1 MTGYNTTIFWNL
13 IVQLLLCLFWGR
25 WCNKLYHKKKA
36 APVHEAPALRGVRR
50 RVEPLGVFVRSLSL
64 QFLQEAVPVPV
75 QKPFLWTSYIIAR
88 EKKRHV
94 VMDCLWIPPW
104 VPVQKPPA
112 RRMQTSCYWG
122 CVLRRNTYNLKTW
135 GTIKAN
141 VKPLRSSKHRIRHMK
156 IFLQQVNKVLTVQ
169 ASNISACGM

>member
-50 RVEPLGVFVRSLSL
+50 RVGPLGVFVRSLSL

-88 EKKRHV
+88 EKKMTCGDGLLMNPSLSSRSKAPRKEDADKLLLGLCSKEKHLQFKNMRH
-94 VMDCLWIPPW
+94 
-104 VPVQKPPA
+104 
-112 RRMQTSCYWG
+112 
-122 CVLRRNTYNLKTW
+122 
-135 GTIKAN
+135 
-141 VKPLRSSKHRIRHMK
+141 
-156 IFLQQVNKVLTVQ
+156 NK
-169 ASNISACGM
+169 S